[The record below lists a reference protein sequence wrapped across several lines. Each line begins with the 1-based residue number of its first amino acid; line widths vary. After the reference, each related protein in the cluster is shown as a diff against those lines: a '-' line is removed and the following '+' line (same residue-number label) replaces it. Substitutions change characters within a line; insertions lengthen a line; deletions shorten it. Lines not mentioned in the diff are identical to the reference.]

1 MTLLYFRGAAEHREH
16 YENCFA
22 DVMDVMDTE
31 KTLVFCCVARLSAII
46 PFLNLDVHL
55 VCLSSLHVVVFLFI
69 TFNCFFFFNF
79 A

>member
-1 MTLLYFRGAAEHREH
+1 MTLLYFGGAAEHRGH

-31 KTLVFCCVARLSAII
+31 KTFVFCCVARLSAII

-55 VCLSSLHVVVFLFI
+55 V
-69 TFNCFFFFNF
+69 
-79 A
+79 